1 MNILLLGFAFA
12 LPYHV
17 MRCVVAAGHRVT
29 VLGSGPAQELL
40 RSPSCADFYLSDFD
54 YRMQDYG
61 ILVQEIAHLSIAI
74 GFDLVMPSDDVSTRA
89 LAAIKDEIPLP
100 STPLAP
106 VEIFDTLND
115 TANFA
120 RFCADH
126 GVPVFDDPEL
136 GGDALG
142 ISILCERGKIVAYI
156 VEERTKRH
164 FRIHDNP
171 DLVAA
176 VARLVEATGF
186 DGIAHCEAV
195 IDRATGRGHLL
206 RCRPYFVPSIIPAM
220 IAGINFAG
228 VAINLSQGLLPARPT
243 LPPTA
248 IKLYPAALGALP
260 TPWRLSRRDWRLL
273 AYHWRERALF
283 LAEYLQRIDDS
294 DVMLHA
300 MGDGTTSL
308 SPRERLAS

>member
-17 MRCVVAAGHRVT
+17 MRCAVAAGHRIT
-29 VLGSGPAQELL
+29 VLGNGPAQALL

-54 YRMQDYG
+54 YRTQDYD
-61 ILVQEIAHLSIAI
+61 ILVQEIAHLAIAL

-89 LAAIKDEIPLP
+89 LAAIKNEIPLP
-100 STPLAP
+100 TTPLAP

-126 GVPVFDDPEL
+126 GIAIADDREIP
-136 GGDALG
+136 GDTLG
-142 ISILCERGKIVAYI
+142 ISILCERGKIVAHV
-156 VEERTKRH
+156 VEERTDRR

-171 DLVAA
+171 DLIATVAL
-176 VARLVEATGF
+176 LVEAAGF
-186 DGIAHCEAV
+186 NGIAHCAAV
-195 IDRATGRGHLL
+195 INRATGLGHLV
-206 RCRPYFVPSIIPAM
+206 RCRPYFSSSIAPAM
-220 IAGINFAG
+220 MAGINFAEA
-228 VAINLSQGLLPARPT
+228 AINLSQGLLPARPT

-248 IKLYPAALGALP
+248 IKLYPAALRALP

-283 LAEYLQRIDDS
+283 LAEYLKRIDDS
-294 DVMLHA
+294 DVAVRA
-300 MGDGTTSL
+300 MGAHA
-308 SPRERLAS
+308 PAPERLAS